1 MTVLRHPVLD
11 QASAYRLWSATY
23 DTDPNP
29 LLALE
34 QRVLTERLA
43 VTSATGVLDLG
54 TGTGRWLE
62 YARALGA
69 RAFGVDLS
77 PQMLAVAARKGMQG
91 RLIQATLSALPFP
104 DDFADLAI
112 CSFALGYVPSPE
124 PAFRE
129 MARTSHRVI
138 VSDLHPEAV
147 QAGWVRSFCAGES
160 KYEVFSHHHS
170 QALLNHCAKAV
181 GLRPAWQLEAR
192 FGEPERTLFTQAG
205 KAGAFG
211 AAQQLPAVLISC
223 WTRP

>member
-11 QASAYRLWSATY
+11 QAAAYRLWSATY
-23 DTDPNP
+23 DADPNP

-34 QRVLTERLA
+34 QRVLRERLA
-43 VTSATGVLDLG
+43 VTSATRVLDLA

-62 YARALGA
+62 YALALGA

-77 PQMLAVAARKGMQG
+77 PQMLAVAARKGMGG
-91 RLIQATLSALPFP
+91 RLIHATLSALPFP
-104 DDFADLAI
+104 NDFADLAI
-112 CSFALGYVPSPE
+112 CSFALGYLPSPE

-147 QAGWVRSFCAGES
+147 QAGWVRSFRAGDLKCRVS
-160 KYEVFSHHHS
+160 SHHHPRP
-170 QALLNHCAKAV
+170 LLYHCAKAA
-181 GLRPAWQLEAR
+181 GLRPAWQLEPR
-192 FGEPERTLFTQAG
+192 FGEPERALFMQAG
-205 KAGAFG
+205 KGRAFE
-211 AAQQLPAVLISC
+211 AAQQIPAVLISC